1 MKKNIFL
8 FVLLAIGTY
17 AFNLDAMQKQ
27 DGYDA
32 EKITTDVDGW
42 TIIESPL
49 NGTGAKAYIKG
60 DENSQDVIFNVERS
74 LASTDYFLMR
84 CLNIAVDMVSNCSP
98 RCEYEVDFYHLVV
111 MLALAGE
118 TPYKWETSDAG
129 FITSAWWINYVSL
142 DHKENIIKICLDNFK
157 KKFSNCKHIKLQCD
171 SLYQEV
177 VLRNSDDMHALIEF
191 MDDNVLKIV
200 LDGEKVD

>member
-27 DGYDA
+27 DGYAA

-60 DENSQDVIFNVERS
+60 DENAQHVVFNVQRS

-84 CLNIAVDMVSNCSP
+84 CLNIAVDIVSNCSQ
-98 RCEYEVDFYHLVV
+98 RYEYEVDFYHLVV

-118 TPYKWETSDAG
+118 TPYKWKTSDAG

-142 DHKENIIKICLDNFK
+142 DHIEDHIKICLDNFK
-157 KKFSNCKHIKLQCD
+157 KKFPKCKHIKLQCD
-171 SLYQEV
+171 SLYQEIA
-177 VLRNSDDMHALIEF
+177 LRNSDDMHALIEF
-191 MDDNVLKIV
+191 IEDNGLKIV